1 MVSVFFLVFFLLALN
16 FRVFN
21 PSLFYETNF
30 RKFTTNTYLRAQE
43 SALYF
48 FIRAQKENK
57 SLSDGERRGQTES
70 EK

>member
-1 MVSVFFLVFFLLALN
+1 VVSVFFLVFFYSLLN

-21 PSLFYETNF
+21 PSLFDETNF